1 MLKRKFFMFLLF
13 FLMLLTVSIF
23 LGPVMFGDENQ
34 EVVAIF
40 ITVKLIVFNK
50 FIQLHQIIKVEVDAL
65 HKNERRE

>member
-1 MLKRKFFMFLLF
+1 MFLLF

>member
-1 MLKRKFFMFLLF
+1 MFLLF

-23 LGPVMFGDENQ
+23 LCPVMFGDENQ

-40 ITVKLIVFNK
+40 ITVKLIVFHK